1 MSAKT
6 RAFIFNFFCFGA
18 FFILIRLG
26 ILYFFPK
33 LAHLVTFFISG
44 SIAILLTPRFAAFE
58 QDGKEVVLMKWIFL
72 KNIRKI

>member
-44 SIAILLTPRFAAFE
+44 SIAILLAPRFAAFE
-58 QDGKEVVLMKWIFL
+58 QDGKEVVL
-72 KNIRKI
+72 KIYEKYNY